1 MEEAGTEEEE
11 EGAGVSVG
19 LFVSHLSI
27 GNEATNLLFS
37 GELSFKQLART
48 CCHLFSCSEVPSHPP
63 PCCPSGSPRTIPG
76 PPSGPG
82 QWTPSGLSSGSS
94 LPESLPSPPPGSS
107 GNLFSHDTYFPTHT
121 SYFSGISHP
130 VKVTCEHVCL
140 SYQTLSSLSTGAL
153 FDSCFYPQGLAQDRH
168 QYKPVKHS

>member
-1 MEEAGTEEEE
+1 MRPQTCF
-11 EGAGVSVG
+11 SV
-19 LFVSHLSI
+19 
-27 GNEATNLLFS
+27 E
-37 GELSFKQLART
+37 SFPLNSWPGPAAASSAALRSPHT
-48 CCHLFSCSEVPSHPP
+48 PP

-107 GNLFSHDTYFPTHT
+107 GNLFSHDTHLPTHT

-153 FDSCFYPQGLAQDRH
+153 FDSCFYPQGLAQD
-168 QYKPVKHS
+168 SF